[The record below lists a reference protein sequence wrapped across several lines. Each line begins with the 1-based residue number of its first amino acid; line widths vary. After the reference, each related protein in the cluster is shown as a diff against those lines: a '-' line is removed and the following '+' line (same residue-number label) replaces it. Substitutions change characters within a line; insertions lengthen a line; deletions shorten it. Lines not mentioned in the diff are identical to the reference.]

1 MSLVERAYDKHKEQ
15 ANKGYDTDVK
25 NRVELELHQDK
36 AEYVLD
42 EWLNNDKK
50 LVDIT
55 FDILYSYLWFT
66 NGKIEDHQ
74 LKSDAVRDEI
84 EATVEPM
91 PAWSLLTALGK
102 KMKFVR
108 EPKKQSVERIEKWV
122 LQSVVPSLAVLK
134 KTGHWHEIIEAIN
147 TAELS
152 AEQEKLV
159 MATTKNAITRA
170 SKQLNINFEKPTK
183 KYNEDD
189 KRGKGA

>member
-1 MSLVERAYDKHKEQ
+1 MDINATLDNHKEQ

-25 NRVELELHQDK
+25 TRVELELHQDK

-74 LKSDAVRDEI
+74 LKSDTVRDEI

-91 PAWSLLTALGK
+91 TAWSLLTALGK

>member
-1 MSLVERAYDKHKEQ
+1 M
-15 ANKGYDTDVK
+15 
-25 NRVELELHQDK
+25 HQDK

-74 LKSDAVRDEI
+74 LKSDTVRDEI
-84 EATVEPM
+84 ETTVEPM

-159 MATTKNAITRA
+159 MATNKNAITRA